1 MPGMPVRLERD
12 TILEALYEMR
22 FQSKQS
28 FTGSVFSGLLYSQ
41 KETRTRYSSLEELPA
56 AKLPSEAA
64 AVDPNLRYVATH
76 RLKGEK
82 YSVQIGAQ
90 SVALSC
96 PFPYSGWRN
105 FRQEISFVTQAV
117 LKTELIEHVERFSL
131 RYINLLIHDEAVR
144 GLQKFIV
151 DIKAGGRDLSADPLI
166 ASTHLRTE
174 LHEKGYIDVIQ
185 VASPATVE
193 IRATNE
199 TKRGTLLDIDV
210 IRPLTQG
217 ESFVDNHEDLLERC
231 HQEEKAVFFSFLKPK
246 TLEDLGPIYEE

>member
-1 MPGMPVRLERD
+1 MTGMPVRLERD

-28 FTGSVFSGLLYSQ
+28 FTGSIFSGLLYSQ
-41 KETRTRYSSLEELPA
+41 KETRTRYSLLEELPA

-96 PFPYSGWRN
+96 PSPYSGWRN
-105 FRQEISFVTQAV
+105 FKQEISFVTQAV
-117 LKTELIEHVERFSL
+117 LKTELVEHVERFSL
-131 RYINLLIHDEAVR
+131 RYINLLIHDEAIR
-144 GLQKFIV
+144 GLQKFVV
-151 DIKAGGRDLSADPLI
+151 DIKAGGRDLNADPLI

-174 LHEKGYIDVIQ
+174 LHEKGFIDVIQ
-185 VASPATVE
+185 VASPTTVE

-199 TKRGTLLDIDV
+199 TKRGTLLDIDI
-210 IRPLTQG
+210 IRPLTEG
-217 ESFVDNHEDLLERC
+217 ENFGENHGDLLERC
-231 HQEEKAVFFSFLKPK
+231 HEEEKKMFFSLLKPN
-246 TLEDLGPIYEE
+246 TLKDLGPIYKE